1 LREGRDHAEGD
12 DRLQTPKSSD
22 GARLTRPGN
31 LAQRRITV
39 TTLVIIS
46 TAVCSACGSS
56 KPAYCGNLTKLEQ
69 SVKTVDVSRG
79 LSSLKTQLAQ
89 IQTNAKSVISS
100 AKSDFPNETTEISG
114 SVAKLQA
121 DVRSL
126 ASSSPTPQQLATIG
140 GDAKALVNAV
150 STFSSASKSK
160 CG

>member
-1 LREGRDHAEGD
+1 
-12 DRLQTPKSSD
+12 
-22 GARLTRPGN
+22 
-31 LAQRRITV
+31 
-39 TTLVIIS
+39 VIIS
-46 TAVCSACGSS
+46 TAVCSACGGS

-160 CG
+160 CGS

>member
-1 LREGRDHAEGD
+1 MMSASR
-12 DRLQTPKSSD
+12 SS
-22 GARLTRPGN
+22 PGKRRRV
-31 LAQRRITV
+31 LPRIAQRRLAV

-160 CG
+160 CGS